1 MNPLTQSKK
10 TPILPL
16 LIALTMARRT
26 LALAASLGLLLGV
39 ALPAAAKKPNA
50 KKLNAKNLYSVHKL
64 VSDVPIPGES
74 PAPLIDLDLVN
85 GWGISHGAT
94 SPWWVSDNGTSK
106 STIYTISVVNG
117 IYMAT
122 KNSLV
127 VTVPGPPTGQVRND
141 SSDFKVDAG
150 PPGLLPARFIFATDD
165 GQIAGW
171 NGVGTAAINAATTL
185 DAVYLGLAIGSSGG
199 ANYLYAANFA
209 AARID
214 VFNATFGDG
223 SGDLAGDFTDP
234 GIPAGY
240 APFNIQAIGGELFVA
255 YAKQNP
261 DEPDEELAGEGLG
274 YVSAFGTD
282 GTFHGRVASQGELN
296 APWGLAM
303 APSNF
308 GKFSGDLLVGNFGDG
323 RIHAFRKGEDGWEEH
338 GVMKGTDHRP
348 IEIDGLWGIGFGN
361 GANSSSG
368 PTNTLFFAAGPDEET
383 HGLFGS
389 ITAP

>member
-1 MNPLTQSKK
+1 MNVQKCSN
-10 TPILPL
+10 
-16 LIALTMARRT
+16 
-26 LALAASLGLLLGV
+26 LALHLTCTFLAALFGV
-39 ALPAAAKKPNA
+39 ALPAAARNPNA
-50 KKLNAKNLYSVHKL
+50 QNLYSVHKL

-74 PAPLIDLDLVN
+74 PAPLIDSDLVN

-122 KNSLV
+122 KNNSLV

-150 PPGLLPARFIFATDD
+150 TGLLPARFIFATDD

-171 NGVGTAAINAATTL
+171 NGVGTAAISAVTTP
-185 DAVYLGLAIGSSGG
+185 DAVYLGLAIASSGG
-199 ANYLYAANFA
+199 NNYLYAANFA

-338 GVMKGTDHRP
+338 GVMKGTDHKP

-361 GANSSSG
+361 NNGTNNGGAG
-368 PTNTLFFAAGPDEET
+368 PSTTLFFAAGPDEET

>member
-1 MNPLTQSKK
+1 MRTIPNSIKTTFLVLTAISF
-10 TPILPL
+10 T
-16 LIALTMARRT
+16 AA
-26 LALAASLGLLLGV
+26 LALVASLGLLLGV
-39 ALPAAAKKPNA
+39 APPAAAVNPNA
-50 KKLNAKNLYSVHKL
+50 ENLYSVHKL

-74 PAPLIDLDLVN
+74 PAPLIDPDLVN
-85 GWGISHGAT
+85 GWGISHSST

-106 STIYTISVVNG
+106 STIYTISLLNG
-117 IYMAT
+117 IYTAT
-122 KNSLV
+122 KNALV

-141 SSDFKVDAG
+141 STDFVVTDPNAG
-150 PPGLLPARFIFATDD
+150 TSGPARFIFATDD

-171 NGVGTAAINAATTL
+171 SPTANATNAISAVTTP
-185 DAVYLGLAIGSSGG
+185 DAVYLGLAIASSGG
-199 ANYLYAANFA
+199 NNYLYAANFA

-214 VFNATFGDG
+214 VFNATFHDG

-274 YVSAFGTD
+274 YVSVFGTD
-282 GTFHGRVASQGELN
+282 GTFHDRVASQGELN

-303 APSNF
+303 APANF

-338 GVMKGTDHRP
+338 GVMKGTDHTP

-361 GANSSSG
+361 NNGTNNGGAG
-368 PTNTLFFAAGPDEET
+368 PTNTLFFAAGPDDET